1 MFWASVWAAMLN
13 PSVSQEQV
21 WQAQR
26 IAALEARAQALREVL
41 RLRDLDSR
49 RRYETQRHFTNMF
62 NPNRLADGQIS
73 CAMRITREAA
83 HGAA

>member
-41 RLRDLDSR
+41 RLRDLEGR
-49 RRYETQRHFTNMF
+49 RRFLAAYREQWG
-62 NPNRLADGQIS
+62 PYAAESLADS
-73 CAMRITREAA
+73 VRAEWDKR
-83 HGAA
+83 

>member
-49 RRYETQRHFTNMF
+49 RRF
-62 NPNRLADGQIS
+62 LADY
-73 CAMRITREAA
+73 REKWGSYAA
-83 HGAA
+83 EGLALSVREEWDKRRQNV